1 MLLPRNRLATCGN
14 NTATTIDNQTKPA
27 ILATIPLTKD
37 PLCKQVE
44 VCEVQCEA
52 VGGGRS
58 EMRGGRG
65 ARGGAVAAF
74 NTAHLQV
81 ESSDL
86 GQRLLKVTNTILRV
100 TCFWHQ

>member
-52 VGGGRS
+52 VGV
-58 EMRGGRG
+58 
-65 ARGGAVAAF
+65 GAVKCAEDVVLVEELSL
-74 NTAHLQV
+74 HLTLHICRLNHQI
-81 ESSDL
+81 L
-86 GQRLLKVTNTILRV
+86 GKGY
-100 TCFWHQ
+100 